1 MAPRNNVRLLVLSLT
16 LALLFFAGFP
26 SLDVAAAPASEG
38 VALPD
43 LATFAISVLDGN
55 PDILKG
61 VYVED
66 VMAFPVIQQPFA
78 AFVSEQPGTVTQFGM
93 ASSYGV
99 TGLLA
104 HNFLSGA
111 LFFHLEPGQ
120 SVNLIYGDGDID
132 TYWVTDILRY
142 QATSPNSIYSG
153 FVDLRTGKGT
163 DAEGMFRKVY
173 MGKDQVTFQTC
184 IAKDGVGSW
193 GRLFIIA
200 SSDPDQVEQAKLEAR
215 QLAVLE

>member
-1 MAPRNNVRLLVLSLT
+1 MAPKNNVRFLLLSLA
-16 LALLFFAGFP
+16 LALCIGAAFP
-26 SLDVAAAPASEG
+26 NQIATAAPAPDG
-38 VALPD
+38 VAIPD

-55 PDILKG
+55 QDVLKG

-66 VMAFPVIQQPFA
+66 VMAFPVVQQPYA
-78 AFVSEQPGTVTQFGM
+78 AFVSDQPETVTQFGM

-99 TGLLA
+99 IGLLA
-104 HNFLSGA
+104 HNFLGGA
-111 LFFHLEPGQ
+111 TFFDLEQGQ

-153 FVDLRTGKGT
+153 FVDLSTGKGT

-173 MGKDQVTFQTC
+173 MGEDQVTFQTC

-193 GRLFIIA
+193 GRIFIIA
-200 SSDPDQVEQAKLEAR
+200 SSDPEKVQQAKLEAR

>member
-1 MAPRNNVRLLVLSLT
+1 MAPRNNVRLLGLSLT
-16 LALLFFAGFP
+16 LALVFFAGFP
-26 SLDVAAAPASEG
+26 SQAVSAAPSPEG
-38 VALPD
+38 VAIPD

-55 PDILKG
+55 PDVLKG

-66 VMAFPVIQQPFA
+66 VMAFPVVQQPYA

-104 HNFLSGA
+104 HNFLGGTA
-111 LFFHLEPGQ
+111 FFYLEQGQ
-120 SVNLIYGDGDID
+120 VVNLIYGDGGID
-132 TYWVTDILRY
+132 TYVVTDVLRF
-142 QATSPNSIYSG
+142 QATSPNSVYSG

-173 MGKDQVTFQTC
+173 MGEDQVTFQTC
-184 IAKDGVGSW
+184 IAKDGLGSW

-200 SSDPDQVEQAKLEAR
+200 SSDPEKITQARLEAR
-215 QLAVLE
+215 QLAVLK